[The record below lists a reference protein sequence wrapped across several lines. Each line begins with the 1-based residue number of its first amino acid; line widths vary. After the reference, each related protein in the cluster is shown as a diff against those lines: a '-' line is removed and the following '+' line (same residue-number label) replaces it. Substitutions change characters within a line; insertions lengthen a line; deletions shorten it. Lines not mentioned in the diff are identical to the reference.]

1 MKQPVHIG
9 NDTYIN
15 GDIII
20 SKEEYKLGNQEPQFY
35 YNYDKPVTERDLEQ
49 DINYV
54 KVQDEMVKRDI
65 WEQMGE

>member
-20 SKEEYKLGNQEPQFY
+20 SKEEYKLGNQEP
-35 YNYDKPVTERDLEQ
+35 
-49 DINYV
+49 
-54 KVQDEMVKRDI
+54 
-65 WEQMGE
+65 